1 MYMCACIYMYVY
13 VYVYIYIYTHIK
25 HGMYIYIYIKHDI
38 YILNT
43 GHGAAVKGKSR
54 REEVFQGPR
63 GRGFGSGVFV

>member
-1 MYMCACIYMYVY
+1 MYIYMYILNTIY
-13 VYVYIYIYTHIK
+13 V
-25 HGMYIYIYIKHDI
+25 

-63 GRGFGSGVFV
+63 GRGFGLGVLVSS